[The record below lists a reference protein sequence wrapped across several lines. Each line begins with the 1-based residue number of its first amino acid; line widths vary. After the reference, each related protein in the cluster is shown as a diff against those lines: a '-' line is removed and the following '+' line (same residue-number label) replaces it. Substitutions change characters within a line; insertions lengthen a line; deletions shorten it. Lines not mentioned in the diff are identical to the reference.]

1 MQKDNNNLDP
11 DQDEG
16 FHDHAVTIL
25 LVAWGQFI
33 DHDIT
38 LTAETKDIRHVK
50 GMLSFLSYHD
60 WQIGDNNGVQLIVLH
75 AGPERHPSAAT
86 EASEATIP
94 TVCPSKSPKRT
105 TSTSSTRGSA

>member
-1 MQKDNNNLDP
+1 MDEITTLQPAGIRPWVHKLLGVDVADGMCKELVDVQKYDNNLYP

-50 GMLSFLSYHD
+50 SMLSFLSYHD
-60 WQIGDNNGVQLIVLH
+60 WQPFN
-75 AGPERHPSAAT
+75 
-86 EASEATIP
+86 
-94 TVCPSKSPKRT
+94 SKVKW
-105 TSTSSTRGSA
+105 

>member
-1 MQKDNNNLDP
+1 MVV

-38 LTAETKDIRHVK
+38 LTAETKDIRHAKIIIFFFIVII
-50 GMLSFLSYHD
+50 S
-60 WQIGDNNGVQLIVLH
+60 IITRQL
-75 AGPERHPSAAT
+75 
-86 EASEATIP
+86 
-94 TVCPSKSPKRT
+94 
-105 TSTSSTRGSA
+105 

>member
-1 MQKDNNNLDP
+1 MQKDDNNLYP

-38 LTAETKDIRHVK
+38 LTAETKDIRYVK
-50 GMLSFLSYHD
+50 STLSFLSYHD
-60 WQIGDNNGVQLIVLH
+60 
-75 AGPERHPSAAT
+75 
-86 EASEATIP
+86 
-94 TVCPSKSPKRT
+94 
-105 TSTSSTRGSA
+105 

>member
-1 MQKDNNNLDP
+1 MGQAINIIWIKISLRIIQHRFSAAYDDV

-50 GMLSFLSYHD
+50 SMLSFLSYHD
-60 WQIGDNNGVQLIVLH
+60 WQPFN
-75 AGPERHPSAAT
+75 
-86 EASEATIP
+86 
-94 TVCPSKSPKRT
+94 SKVK
-105 TSTSSTRGSA
+105 

>member
-1 MQKDNNNLDP
+1 MSVRNIQHRSSARYHDV

-38 LTAETKDIRHVK
+38 LTAETKDIRHSK
-50 GMLSFLSYHD
+50 IIIF
-60 WQIGDNNGVQLIVLH
+60 IIVIF
-75 AGPERHPSAAT
+75 SMIMT
-86 EASEATIP
+86 M
-94 TVCPSKSPKRT
+94 
-105 TSTSSTRGSA
+105 

>member
-1 MQKDNNNLDP
+1 MPSSINFVSASFHNL

-38 LTAETKDIRHVK
+38 LTAETKDIRHAK
-50 GMLSFLSYHD
+50 IIILKM
-60 WQIGDNNGVQLIVLH
+60 
-75 AGPERHPSAAT
+75 
-86 EASEATIP
+86 
-94 TVCPSKSPKRT
+94 
-105 TSTSSTRGSA
+105 TSSFFFI

>member
-1 MQKDNNNLDP
+1 MCKELVDVQKYDNNLYP

-50 GMLSFLSYHD
+50 SMLSFLSYHD
-60 WQIGDNNGVQLIVLH
+60 WQPFN
-75 AGPERHPSAAT
+75 
-86 EASEATIP
+86 
-94 TVCPSKSPKRT
+94 SKVK
-105 TSTSSTRGSA
+105 

>member
-1 MQKDNNNLDP
+1 MPPSLAIPSPHPEPSRLIFIRWLSSLLSTNFISAPFHNL

-38 LTAETKDIRHVK
+38 LTAETKDIRHAK
-50 GMLSFLSYHD
+50 IHDFLNFT
-60 WQIGDNNGVQLIVLH
+60 QIC
-75 AGPERHPSAAT
+75 A
-86 EASEATIP
+86 
-94 TVCPSKSPKRT
+94 
-105 TSTSSTRGSA
+105 